1 MKERKAFYKKYV
13 KRWFDFVIA
22 SFSILILLPVFL
34 LISVLVL
41 LFQGWPIVYKQSRPG
56 REEKLFTIYKFR
68 TMSSRRNDKGELLPD
83 NQRLTRFGRM
93 LRATSLDE
101 LPELFNILKG
111 DMSLVGPRPLLVE
124 YLPRYNEEQRRRHE
138 VRPGLTGLAQVKG
151 RNLLTWEDRFQYDIS
166 YLDQISFLRDMK
178 IIFLTITKTIRREGI
193 HSNTSVTMEHFSGTN
208 NTLTTNSKKDKLLI
222 LGAGGHGRVIAD
234 VARKMNCWTEIA
246 FLEDNP
252 AKAEG
257 LPFEIIA
264 KVEEFEQFID
274 KYDMIV
280 GIGANQRREAFQQKL
295 ETAGASMAIILH
307 PSAILG
313 GNVTIGQGSVVM
325 AGVIINT
332 GTKIGKGCILNT
344 AATIDHENNIEDF
357 VHLSPGVHTAGNV
370 KVGTLTWLGIGSS
383 VIQNITIA
391 KDCMIGAG
399 AVVVDDLLV
408 TGIYLGV
415 PAKLIMKD

>member
-1 MKERKAFYKKYV
+1 MKERKTMYQKYG
-13 KRWFDFVIA
+13 KRIFDFVIA
-22 SFSILILLPVFL
+22 FISILLLLPVFL
-34 LISVLVL
+34 LLSGLVL
-41 LFQGWPIVYKQSRPG
+41 LLLGRPLVYKQSRPG

-68 TMSSRRNDKGELLPD
+68 TMSNLRDDSGELLPD
-83 NQRLTRFGRM
+83 QQRLTRFGRI

-124 YLPRYNEEQRRRHE
+124 YLPRYNKEQRRRHE

-151 RNLLTWEDRFQYDIS
+151 RNLLTWEERFQYDIS
-166 YLDQISFLRDMK
+166 YLEQISFLRDIK
-178 IIFLTITKTIRREGI
+178 IILLTVKKTIRREGI

-208 NTLTTNSKKDKLLI
+208 NSQIIIKSKDRLLI
-222 LGAGGHGRVIAD
+222 LGAGGHGKVIAD
-234 VARKMNCWTEIA
+234 VAKKMNCWTEIA

-257 LPFEIIA
+257 LPYEIIGR
-264 KVEEFEQFID
+264 VEEFDQFLE
-274 KYDMIV
+274 KYDLMV
-280 GIGANQRREAFQQKL
+280 GIGANERREELQLKL
-295 ETAGASMAIILH
+295 ETAGASMATILH

-313 GNVTIGQGSVVM
+313 GNVTIGEGSVVM

-370 KVGTLTWLGIGSS
+370 TVRTLTWLGIGSS

-399 AVVVDDLLV
+399 AVVVKDLKE

-415 PAKLIMKD
+415 PAKLIIKE

>member
-1 MKERKAFYKKYV
+1 MKGRKTLYKKYV
-13 KRWFDFVIA
+13 KRMLDFVIA
-22 SFSILILLPVFL
+22 FFSILLLLPLFL
-34 LISVLVL
+34 LLSVLVL
-41 LFQGWPIVYKQSRPG
+41 LFQGWPVVYMQSRPG
-56 REEKLFTIYKFR
+56 REEKLFTLYKFR
-68 TMSSRRNDKGELLPD
+68 TMSSRRDNSGELLPD
-83 NQRLTRFGRM
+83 QQRLTQFGRF

-151 RNLLTWEDRFQYDIS
+151 RNLLTWEERFQYDIS
-166 YLDQISFLRDMK
+166 YLEQISFLRDIK
-178 IIFLTITKTIRREGI
+178 IILLTVKKTIRREGI
-193 HSNTSVTMEHFSGTN
+193 HSNTSVTMEHFNSTN
-208 NTLTTNSKKDKLLI
+208 NTLTTKNKKSKLLI

-234 VARKMNCWTEIA
+234 VAKQMNCWTEIA

-252 AKAEG
+252 AKSEG
-257 LPFEIIA
+257 LPYEIIG
-264 KVEEFEQFID
+264 KVEEFEQFIGEF
-274 KYDMIV
+274 DMMV
-280 GIGANQRREAFQQKL
+280 GIGANQRREELQLKL
-295 ETAGASMAIILH
+295 EAAGASFATILH

-313 GNVTIGQGSVVM
+313 GNVTIGEGSVVM
-325 AGVIINT
+325 AGVIINI

-383 VIQNITIA
+383 VIQNITIE

-399 AVVVDDLLV
+399 AVVVKDLLV

-415 PAKLIMKD
+415 PAKLIIRE